1 MELGIAISMIAEIMA
16 NREAGSIVGIKLNVD
31 SDVSHQNVMGGKG
44 RMPEVITSQWLAAKQ
59 GWGYVRR
66 YKEGLRFGKYV
77 QRDSWSYR

>member
-1 MELGIAISMIAEIMA
+1 MELGIAISMTAEIMA
-16 NREAGSIVGIKLNVD
+16 SLQPGSIVDINLLVF
-31 SDVSHQNVMGGKG
+31 SDVSHQSVMRGKG

-66 YKEGLRFGKYV
+66 YKEGLRFGKCV